1 MAPSNNRIIRY
12 VRESRDELR
21 KVIWPTRSETVRHT
35 LLVIGIS
42 VFVALF
48 LGIADWLFNK
58 GLQYII
64 SR

>member
-1 MAPSNNRIIRY
+1 MALSNNRIVRY

-42 VFVALF
+42 VFVAIF
-48 LGIADWLFNK
+48 LGIADWFFSK
-58 GLQYII
+58 GLEYII